1 MIIITINKIVI
12 MILILIDTGINI
24 NINLLKRGC
33 EQKLRTRNYTRRCRM
48 FSYEERNK
56 AVNLTNTIRFKLYR
70 CYIICELD
78 YPARESLRN

>member
-1 MIIITINKIVI
+1 
-12 MILILIDTGINI
+12 
-24 NINLLKRGC
+24 
-33 EQKLRTRNYTRRCRM
+33 M

-78 YPARESLRN
+78 YPARESLRNWNNEYYKEYNNLHTSDNRKKCPLENQVKENWIIC